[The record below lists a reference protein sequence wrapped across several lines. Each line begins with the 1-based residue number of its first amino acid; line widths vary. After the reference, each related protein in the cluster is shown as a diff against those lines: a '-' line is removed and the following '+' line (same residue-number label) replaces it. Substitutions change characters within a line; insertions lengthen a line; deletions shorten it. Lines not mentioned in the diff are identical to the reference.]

1 MVVPLSLK
9 RSGCSFGMGLVGL
22 SLAIRSATTAFWDP
36 GVVQAV
42 YCVFIPMIVFAC
54 SMLAGFWVETLPSQV
69 RLQSEGGTG
78 GEGVEGNGRG
88 RGGLKGGEAGGS
100 RIVSAE

>member
-1 MVVPLSLK
+1 
-9 RSGCSFGMGLVGL
+9 
-22 SLAIRSATTAFWDP
+22 
-36 GVVQAV
+36 
-42 YCVFIPMIVFAC
+42 
-54 SMLAGFWVETLPSQV
+54 MLAGFWVETLPSQV